1 MIKKVTIVYTRSS
14 DGTYNVYCE
23 DCPELFGMGNSVEEA
38 KMDLIKSIEITKEE
52 IGKESSA
59 FYPDWL
65 DSEYEFISRW
75 DVQAMLEYYSGII
88 TPAALSKISGIHPK
102 QLWTYL
108 HGLSRPR
115 RKQVERIENALH
127 KLGTELLNTSF

>member
-75 DVQAMLEYYSGII
+75 IKVAGCFN
-88 TPAALSKISGIHPK
+88 K
-102 QLWTYL
+102 
-108 HGLSRPR
+108 
-115 RKQVERIENALH
+115 
-127 KLGTELLNTSF
+127 EL